1 MPSVGYGNAQ
11 RVLLAVLDIV
21 LYRLAF
27 LVLDRVRGGSVSRFV
42 VCRVVNQ
49 RRDLE
54 RAVVPLVEVVLLGF
68 FHHG

>member
-1 MPSVGYGNAQ
+1 MPPVGYGNVQ

-27 LVLDRVRGGSVSRFV
+27 LVLDRVRSGSVSRFV
-42 VCRVVNQ
+42 VCRVVDQ